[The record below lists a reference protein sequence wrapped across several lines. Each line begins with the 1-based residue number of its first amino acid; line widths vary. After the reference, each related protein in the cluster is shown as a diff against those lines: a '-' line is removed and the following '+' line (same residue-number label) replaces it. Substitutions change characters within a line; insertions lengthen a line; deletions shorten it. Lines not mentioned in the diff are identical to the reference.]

1 MRKRYTVSDGKLVLT
16 LEEAPE
22 GGFVVT
28 SPLNP
33 ELVTEAETISEAFAS
48 ARDAL
53 KALSES
59 RQNSSGR
66 RQRQWLLE
74 ETVKRR
80 SLERYL
86 RSRNCSSNLSLAGN
100 STTTIS
106 ITIGALIFTPH
117 CRT

>member
-53 KALSES
+53 
-59 RQNSSGR
+59 
-66 RQRQWLLE
+66 
-74 ETVKRR
+74 
-80 SLERYL
+80 
-86 RSRNCSSNLSLAGN
+86 
-100 STTTIS
+100 
-106 ITIGALIFTPH
+106 
-117 CRT
+117 